1 MQTVLLGQV
10 VKKKYEAVRNCEERM
25 INGELVEVFTG
36 VPELKEEE
44 SVDEWRE
51 FCRYDG
57 EPRYTQALNDMW
69 KRFEGFYDK
78 EFFWQGMRIKAKQ
91 ENFHADL
98 NEVHVETD
106 HILDFIEEGKDIA
119 ESLHSTDMYLFN
131 EEMIKSNESL
141 KAYCDL
147 HKLDYG
153 STDCRQLFK
162 IVYPNKSWTII
173 NGEMVDVEITV
184 GISKIDC
191 FESVLIT
198 NPITLS
204 K

>member
-36 VPELKEEE
+36 VPELKVEE

-57 EPRYTQALNDMW
+57 EPRYTKNLNNVWEKFAD
-69 KRFEGFYDK
+69 FYDK
-78 EFFWQGMRIKAKQ
+78 EFFWQGMRITAKQ

-106 HILDFIEEGKDIA
+106 RILNFIEDGKDIA
-119 ESLHSTDMYLFN
+119 ESLHNTDMYLFN

-153 STDCRQLFK
+153 STDCQQLFK
-162 IVYPNKSWTII
+162 IVHPNKKWKII
-173 NGEMVDVEITV
+173 EGKLVQEDEEYYSIVNFGGIGV
-184 GISKIDC
+184 GKVSI
-191 FESVLIT
+191 
-198 NPITLS
+198 
-204 K
+204 